1 MNIKKPLLVAGV
13 VTTMSAAGLAGNSL
27 VSAATTT
34 SDADSL
40 VSKIA
45 QKFNLKESDVQ
56 AVFEDDRKTKDA
68 ERQAEIEKELS
79 EAVTKGTITFEQK
92 DKILAKRTELQTQ
105 REAARD
111 SMKDK
116 THAERKAAM
125 ETKRTEL
132 EQWAKD
138 NNISTD
144 FMKYIM
150 GHGGRGLGGGPG
162 GPGGRMNE

>member
-1 MNIKKPLLVAGV
+1 MNIKKPLMVAGV
-13 VTTMSAAGLAGNSL
+13 VTTISAAGLAGNNL

-34 SDADSL
+34 SDADSI

-56 AVFEDDRKTKDA
+56 AVFDDDRKTKDA
-68 ERQAEIEKELS
+68 ERQAAIEKELG
-79 EAVTKGTITFEQK
+79 EAVTKGTITSEQK

-105 REAARD
+105 REAERD

-116 THAERKAAM
+116 TEAERKTAM
-125 ETKRTEL
+125 EAKRTEL

-138 NNISTD
+138 NNIPTD
-144 FMKYIM
+144 FMKYVI
-150 GHGGRGLGGGPG
+150 GHGGRGLGGPG
-162 GPGGRMNE
+162 GPGGRMNQ

>member
-13 VTTMSAAGLAGNSL
+13 VTTISAAGLAGNNL
-27 VSAATTT
+27 ASAATTT
-34 SDADSL
+34 SSTDSL
-40 VSKIA
+40 VGKIA

-56 AVFEDDRKTKDA
+56 AVFEDDRKTKEA
-68 ERQAEIEKELS
+68 ERQAVIEKELS
-79 EAVTKGTITFEQK
+79 EAVTKGTITSEQK
-92 DKILAKRTELQTQ
+92 DKILAKRAELQAQ

-116 THAERKAAM
+116 TDAERKAAM
-125 ETKRTEL
+125 QTKRTEL

-144 FMKYIM
+144 FMKYVM
-150 GHGGRGLGGGPG
+150 GHGGGRGLGGPG